1 MNEVKVKLFGS
12 QYDAFNF
19 TTQFGAAVAGVQS
32 GKTFVGSYWSAKKIQ
47 EFPDKNGVIVA
58 PTYKILQQAT
68 LPKFFQALPGLR
80 KYYKEQKGQI
90 ELPTG
95 GVVFIRSAD
104 NPLSIEGITAHWIW
118 LDEGGMTSQLTWTV
132 LRSRV
137 SMTGGQILITT
148 TPYNMGW
155 LYKDFYKPWK
165 DKTDSSLSFYT
176 WRSIDNPAYPKDYFE
191 AERKRLTPQ
200 EFARRYCGEFQKMS
214 GLIWDIPPEQI
225 IAPLDVNT
233 KTEARIIGVD
243 WGFRN
248 PAAIVVLYLKDNCWY
263 VVDEW
268 KQAEKT
274 TDEIIQVL
282 NNKIKE
288 HKVYKVYADPAE
300 PDRIEECKRKNIPVY
315 DASKDVS
322 GGISFVQTLIRE
334 RRLFICNNCTEWLDE
349 ASMYHWIETEVDKQ
363 PKEEPEKIND
373 HLMDATR
380 YPVYSFTPPTQRIAI
395 ASQPIKPYY
404 GDRELS
410 F

>member
-1 MNEVKVKLFGS
+1 MKEIKVKLFGP

-47 EFPDKNGVIVA
+47 EFPDKSGLIVA

-90 ELPTG
+90 ELPSG
-95 GVVFIRSAD
+95 GTVFVRSAD
-104 NPLSIEGITAHWIW
+104 NALGIEGITAHWVW

-137 SMTGGQILITT
+137 SMTGGQIFITT

-155 LYKDFYKPWK
+155 MYKDFYKPWK
-165 DKTDSSLSFYT
+165 DKIDPSLSFYT
-176 WRSIDNPAYPKDYFE
+176 WRSIDNPQYPKDYFE
-191 AERKRLTPQ
+191 AERRRLTPQ

-214 GLIWDIPPEQI
+214 GLIWDLPQELIVPPV
-225 IAPLDVNT
+225 DVKL
-233 KTEARIIGVD
+233 KTEVRIMGVD

-248 PAAIVVLYLKDNCWY
+248 PAGVIVIYVRDNCFY

-268 KQAEKT
+268 KQAERT
-274 TDEIIQVL
+274 NEEIIQVL
-282 NNKIKE
+282 NNKISE
-288 HKVYKVYADPAE
+288 HRVLKTYPDPAE
-300 PDRIEECKRKNIPVY
+300 PDRIEECKRKGIAVY
-315 DASKDVS
+315 EANKDVL
-322 GGISFVQTLIRE
+322 GGISFIQTLINE
-334 RRLFICNNCTEWLDE
+334 KRLFVSENCKELIDE
-349 ASMYHWIETEVDKQ
+349 MSMYHWIEVDADKQ
-363 PKEEPEKIND
+363 PKEEPEKSND
-373 HLMDATR
+373 HLCDALR
-380 YPVYSFTPPTQRIAI
+380 YAIYSYKPVMQTPAM

-404 GDRELS
+404 SDLG